1 MNKSKTR
8 YHVWLRVDYKY
19 YDSECVDGVNNLFKL
34 PFFERSFSMYA
45 DIKLYIKGDI

>member
-8 YHVWLRVDYKY
+8 YHVWLYIDGKH
-19 YDSECVDGVNNLFKL
+19 YDSECVDVVNNLFKL

-45 DIKLYIKGDI
+45 NIKLYIKGDI